1 MTAALLKSRLPAA
14 DPQRHHGRGIVMAL
28 LATLAYAIVDTISKY
43 LVRDYPVAM
52 VVWARY
58 TVPCLLLLA
67 VFLPRRGRGLFRT
80 RRPGLQA
87 ARGLLLT
94 AGTVFIVWAVQV
106 MPLAE
111 AQAISFIHPVLLT
124 LMAVI
129 FLGEKVG
136 RPGWVAIGLGF
147 AGVLVIIRPGGGLF
161 TWAALLPLG
170 LAFCYSSYQLL
181 TRRVAGVDNAIN
193 SLVFAMLVGAFAMS
207 AVLPFVWVT
216 PDARSA
222 LLLAAVGIVSGGAH
236 FCMIKALEWAPASL
250 LAPFAYVQLL
260 WVTLFGML
268 VFDALPDPLSF
279 AGVAIIVAAGL
290 MMAVVRSRPGS

>member
-1 MTAALLKSRLPAA
+1 MTAYLLRKPVPANN
-14 DPQRHHGRGIVMAL
+14 PHGRVGRGIGMAV
-28 LATLAYAIVDTISKY
+28 LATLAYAIVDTLSKV
-43 LVRDYPVAM
+43 LVQDYPVTM
-52 VVWARY
+52 IVWARY

-80 RRPGLQA
+80 RHPGLQL

-136 RPGWVAIGLGF
+136 RLGWLAIAMGF
-147 AGVLVIIRPGGGLF
+147 AGVLIIVRPGGGLF
-161 TWAALLPLG
+161 TWSAILPLG

-181 TRRVAGVDNAIN
+181 TRRIAGVDNAIN
-193 SLVFAMLVGAFAMS
+193 SLVFALLVGALLMS
-207 AVLPFVWVT
+207 AALPLTWVT
-216 PDARSA
+216 PDGPAA
-222 LLLAAVGIVSGGAH
+222 LLLATIGVISGAAH
-236 FCMIKALEWAPASL
+236 FCMIKALEWAPASR
-250 LAPFAYVQLL
+250 LAPFAYIQLL
-260 WVTLFGML
+260 WVTLLGML
-268 VFDALPDPLSF
+268 VFAALPDAITF
-279 AGVAIIVAAGL
+279 VGIGIIVAAGL
-290 MMAVVRSRPGS
+290 MMALVRRRKG